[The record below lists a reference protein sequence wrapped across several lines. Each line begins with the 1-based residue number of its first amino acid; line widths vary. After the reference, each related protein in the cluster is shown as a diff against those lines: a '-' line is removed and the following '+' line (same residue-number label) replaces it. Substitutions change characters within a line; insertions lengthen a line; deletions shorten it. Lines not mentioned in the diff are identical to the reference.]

1 MLRAKKH
8 SYFKE
13 KKISDHEYCLNA
25 AKTNGKLKYLE
36 QKKINVDKRKEFA
49 KSKTILKTQQTFKS
63 ERHNVFNEV
72 TNKTALSTNDDQRM

>member
-8 SYFKE
+8 
-13 KKISDHEYCLNA
+13 A

-49 KSKTILKTQQTFKS
+49 KSKTILKTQQTFKI